1 MTYHHETRVLHPN
14 IGKKQKEK
22 GHEAHPAAAHNGLNQ
37 HNLQQMHQTLIYRYH
52 YNNLKMPQRV
62 HIYQKVLKLLI
73 TQ

>member
-1 MTYHHETRVLHPN
+1 MRLEWSIQILE
-14 IGKKQKEK
+14 KKQKEK

-52 YNNLKMPQRV
+52 YNHLKMPQRV